1 MSTPIITTGGGGH
14 NAMRFIQDNYADMRP
29 DERADA
35 VELVRDF
42 VDGVNKLFNQKFD
55 TTNL

>member
-1 MSTPIITTGGGGH
+1 MSVIIIGTGGGGH
-14 NAMRFIQDNYADMRP
+14 NAMKFLQDNYADMRP
-29 DERADA
+29 DDRADA